1 MKSHSENKLAKLGLR
16 LIQLPLG
23 VLSLLA
29 ILYAPIALLWHVPL
43 ASIIFVLLALLLN
56 PFNINRR
63 FSWVIRSTALTITI
77 ILLLLFP
84 YQVLESTENRMKFL
98 SKKLV
103 SEGIDGFGLGDK
115 IGIYGAHAFMGL
127 GGLIFGYPEV
137 AVETLSMVIPGGRAR
152 SWSSDFA
159 MESPRI
165 RRPLKRMIVQLE
177 QLPLQINEHTLKT
190 KRIAWAQYGS
200 DTRVGFALNPF
211 HLKAIAKRIE
221 DRWQIKC
228 TATVDM
234 RYPPRTWLLLFS
246 YAGRDIHFEEGLL
259 WVLQESGWIFPY
271 QGHWDWTVYSDDY
284 RLK

>member
-1 MKSHSENKLAKLGLR
+1 MKSHSENKLAKLRLR

-43 ASIIFVLLALLLN
+43 ASIIFVLLAVLLN

-77 ILLLLFP
+77 VLLLLFP

-177 QLPLQINEHTLKT
+177 QLSLQINEHTLKT

-271 QGHWDWTVYSDDY
+271 QGSWEWTIYSDDY

>member
-1 MKSHSENKLAKLGLR
+1 MKSHPESKLAKLRLR

-23 VLSLLA
+23 IFSLWA
-29 ILYAPIALLWHVPL
+29 ILYAPIAFLWHVPL
-43 ASIIFVLLALLLN
+43 ASIIFVLLALLFN

-63 FSWVIRSTALTITI
+63 FSWVIRTTALTITI
-77 ILLLLFP
+77 VLLLLFP
-84 YQVLESTENRMKFL
+84 YQVLESTENRMRFL

-115 IGIYGAHAFMGL
+115 IAIYGAHAFMGL
-127 GGLIFGYPEV
+127 GGLIVGYPEV
-137 AVETLSMVIPGGRAR
+137 AIETLSMIIPGGRAR

-165 RRPLKRMIVQLE
+165 RKPLKRMVAQLE
-177 QLPLQINEHTLKT
+177 QLPLQINEYALKK
-190 KRIAWAQYGS
+190 KRIAWPQYGS

-221 DRWQIKC
+221 GRWQINC

-234 RYPPRTWLLLFS
+234 RYPPRHWLLLFS
-246 YAGRDIHFEEGLL
+246 YEGRDIHFEEGLL

-271 QGHWDWTVYSDDY
+271 QGSWEWTIYSDDY

>member
-1 MKSHSENKLAKLGLR
+1 MNKLAKLGLP

-23 VLSLLA
+23 VFSLLA

-43 ASIIFVLLALLLN
+43 ASIIFILLALLLS

-63 FSWVIRSTALTITI
+63 LSWVIRSTALTITI

-98 SKKLV
+98 SKKLA

-115 IGIYGAHAFMGL
+115 IAIYGAHAFMGL

-137 AVETLSMVIPGGRAR
+137 AIETLSMVIPGGRAR

-165 RRPLKRMIVQLE
+165 RKPLKRMVVQLE
-177 QLPLQINEHTLKT
+177 QLPLKINEHTLKT

-234 RYPPRTWLLLFS
+234 RYPPRTWILLFS

-259 WVLQESGWIFPY
+259 WMLQESGWIFPY
-271 QGHWDWTVYSDDY
+271 QGSWEWTIYSDDY

>member
-1 MKSHSENKLAKLGLR
+1 MSHSKSKLGLR

-23 VLSLLA
+23 VFSLWA
-29 ILYAPIALLWHVPL
+29 ILYAPIALLWHAPL

-63 FSWVIRSTALTITI
+63 CSWFIRSTALTII
-77 ILLLLFP
+77 IVLLLLFP
-84 YQVLESTENRMKFL
+84 YKVLESTENRMRFL
-98 SKKLV
+98 SDKLV
-103 SEGIDGFGLGDK
+103 SEGIGGFGLGDK
-115 IGIYGAHAFMGL
+115 IAIYGAHIFMGM
-127 GGLIFGYPEV
+127 GGLITGYPEI
-137 AVETLSMVIPGGRAR
+137 AIETLSMIIPSSGVR

-165 RRPLKRMIVQLE
+165 RKPLKRMVAQLE
-177 QLPLQINEHTLKT
+177 QLPLQTNEYALKK
-190 KRIAWAQYGS
+190 KRIAWPQYGS
-200 DTRVGFALNPF
+200 DTRVGFALNPV
-211 HLKAIAKRIE
+211 HLKATAKRIE
-221 DRWQIKC
+221 GRWQIICK
-228 TATVDM
+228 ATVNIK
-234 RYPPRTWLLLFS
+234 YPPRTWLLLFS

>member
-1 MKSHSENKLAKLGLR
+1 MNKLAKLGLPI
-16 LIQLPLG
+16 IQLPLG
-23 VLSLLA
+23 VFSLLA

-43 ASIIFVLLALLLN
+43 ASIIFILLALLLS

-63 FSWVIRSTALTITI
+63 LSWVIRSTALTITI

-98 SKKLV
+98 SKKLA

-115 IGIYGAHAFMGL
+115 IAIYGAHAFMGL

-137 AVETLSMVIPGGRAR
+137 AIETLSMVIPGGRAR

-165 RRPLKRMIVQLE
+165 RKPLKRMVVQLE
-177 QLPLQINEHTLKT
+177 QLPLQFNEHTLKT

-211 HLKAIAKRIE
+211 HLKAIAKRIKG
-221 DRWQIKC
+221 RWQINC

-234 RYPPRTWLLLFS
+234 RYPPRHWLLLFS
-246 YAGRDIHFEEGLL
+246 YEGRDIHFEEGLL

-271 QGHWDWTVYSDDY
+271 QGSWEWTIYSDDY
-284 RLK
+284 HL

>member
-1 MKSHSENKLAKLGLR
+1 MSHSKSKLGLR

-23 VLSLLA
+23 VFSLWA
-29 ILYAPIALLWHVPL
+29 ILYAPIALLWHAPL

-63 FSWVIRSTALTITI
+63 RSWFIRSTALTII
-77 ILLLLFP
+77 IVLLLLFP
-84 YQVLESTENRMKFL
+84 YKVLESTENRMRFL
-98 SKKLV
+98 SDKLV
-103 SEGIDGFGLGDK
+103 SEGIGGFGLGDK
-115 IGIYGAHAFMGL
+115 IAIYGAHIFMGM
-127 GGLIFGYPEV
+127 GGLITGYPEI
-137 AVETLSMVIPGGRAR
+137 AIETLSMIIPSSGVR

-165 RRPLKRMIVQLE
+165 RKPLKRMVAQLE
-177 QLPLQINEHTLKT
+177 QLPLQTNEYALKK
-190 KRIAWAQYGS
+190 KRIAWPQYGS
-200 DTRVGFALNPF
+200 G
-211 HLKAIAKRIE
+211 
-221 DRWQIKC
+221 RWQIICK
-228 TATVDM
+228 ATVNIK
-234 RYPPRTWLLLFS
+234 YPPRTWLLLFS